1 MSMKV
6 IGPSQQG
13 FGLGSGDLGHM
24 DAFKGGG
31 GHRQNGGQPG
41 GQVSFGGPS
50 ALGAQNAQVNFGGQ
64 PAQLSDS
71 RVGATQK
78 AAEGGD
84 NQLSS
89 QVRDLVQQIL
99 QLIAQMMQNN
109 QNGAGSGSGNGTGNG
124 SGSGAQNKAAQPVS
138 SASPASNA
146 AEQPAATAGAGS
158 PSAESPAAFT
168 AENAQQPSPST
179 DQAQAPQAAA
189 PETASTSASTAND
202 ATTAATSTGDAPTA
216 GTGPRSFNITN
227 TQDHPIKIGQFDQH
241 DNLTAEL
248 TLEPGQKG
256 TMKFENDTTG
266 LLKQADADGKYQPDA
281 SRLEFYN
288 GFINTSDIDG
298 RNASIH
304 ATDGKG
310 FEIGD
315 SQSVADKASSDIVST
330 DSAGDKTV
338 AGYYDGSTDAMKK
351 GGEFLTQTLGTDMT
365 YMHPNDDTLGQGK
378 NPMRHTD
385 SMSLDV
391 TFGKA

>member
-1 MSMKV
+1 MSTK
-6 IGPSQQG
+6 ILGPSQQG
-13 FGLGSGDLGHM
+13 TGLNNSDFGHM
-24 DAFKGGG
+24 DAFKSGSGK
-31 GHRQNGGQPG
+31 QNSGQNG
-41 GQVSFGGPS
+41 GQVSFGGTS
-50 ALGAQNAQVNFGGQ
+50 GAGMQNAQVNFGGQ
-64 PAQLSDS
+64 SSQLSDS
-71 RVGATQK
+71 RVNATQQS
-78 AAEGGD
+78 ADGND
-84 NQLSS
+84 TQLSS

-99 QLIAQMMQNN
+99 QLIAQMMQKN
-109 QNGAGSGSGNGTGNG
+109 QNGAGDQTASNG
-124 SGSGAQNKAAQPVS
+124 SQPVS
-138 SASPASNA
+138 SSSPAADA
-146 AEQPAATAGAGS
+146 AEQPAATSQAGDPTGQAAAAPQTAGAEQTS
-158 PSAESPAAFT
+158 ATPSAN
-168 AENAQQPSPST
+168 NAQT
-179 DQAQAPQAAA
+179 PQTAA
-189 PETASTSASTAND
+189 PETTS
-202 ATTAATSTGDAPTA
+202 AATSTPATDEATSVDGGQTA
-216 GTGPRSFNITN
+216 GSGPRSFNITN

-241 DNLTAEL
+241 DKLTAEL
-248 TLEPGQKG
+248 TLQPGEKG

-266 LLKQADADGKYQPDA
+266 LLKQADADGTYKPDA

-315 SQSVADKASSDIVST
+315 SKSIADKASSDLVSV

-338 AGYYDGSTDAMKK
+338 AGYYDGSTDKMQK
-351 GGEFLTQTLGTDMT
+351 GGDFLTQQLGTDMT